1 MDEPVRV
8 LAYFGT
14 SSNCPKVSQSSIRT
28 ERPENLIVDT
38 VSQNDH
44 MLDYKS
50 PILPELAKNV
60 VTADFIET

>member
-1 MDEPVRV
+1 MLQIVR
-8 LAYFGT
+8 Y
-14 SSNCPKVSQSSIRT
+14 T
-28 ERPENLIVDT
+28 EDIFKNLIVDT
-38 VSQNDH
+38 VSQNDQ